1 MLDWL
6 DYLRKGFAR
15 KLPQDRLT
23 GQRDQTGLKAN
34 LTNIRPFLLRHWR
47 KGVLGAGLILF
58 VSLLSFLQPLINR
71 FLVDQV
77 ILGKRLDLLLLAVLL
92 LGGAKLFEMGSNALE
107 QYAFARFEQ
116 DILVDLQQTLLEH
129 TLRLPKAFF
138 DEKEVGT
145 LMSRLVSDV
154 QGLRWFFSSTMV
166 YIASSILRFLGGVA
180 FLFYLEWRLAIF
192 SVIALPLL
200 VISTRYFSKQ
210 MHILSHH
217 GMEQN
222 ASVFQ
227 RIEETLAAI
236 PLIKAFVSEKRASDR
251 IITEIQSARQ
261 ISMEQTVV
269 GSLASLATNIL
280 PALARGVVLI
290 AGAYLVIRGQW
301 TLGSLLAFQSY
312 LGYVY
317 GPALSLANTN
327 LQLQYALTALERVS
341 AIFDILPEEKPGTG
355 HKVEH
360 LQGDVR
366 FENVSFSYNGQETVL
381 EEISFHVHP
390 GEHIAIVGPSGV
402 GKTTLVSLL
411 LQFYRPRHGE
421 IFLDG
426 QPAQQYDLGSL
437 RERIGYVSQS
447 TLLLEGT
454 IRENLSYG
462 NPGVSLAQLD
472 QAVRI
477 AGIQDF
483 ILGLPDRYETPIG
496 ERGANLSEGQR
507 QRISIARALIKDPD
521 ILIMDEPTASV
532 DVLAEHSIF
541 EALPQVM
548 QHKTL
553 IVVTHRPASMQ
564 KADRILLLNN
574 GRLTASG
581 THEQLQ
587 EQDAYYRSL
596 FMK

>member
-23 GQRDQTGLKAN
+23 GQQDQAGLQAN
-34 LTNIRPFLLRHWR
+34 LKNIRPFLLRHWR

-92 LGGAKLFEMGSNALE
+92 LGGAKLFEMGANALE

-166 YIASSILRFLGGVA
+166 YIASSILRFLGGAA

-192 SVIALPLL
+192 SLIALPLL
-200 VISTRYFSKQ
+200 VISTRYFSRR

-227 RIEETLAAI
+227 RIEETLASI
-236 PLIKAFVSEKRASDR
+236 PLIKASVSEKRASER
-251 IITEIQSARQ
+251 IMAEVQSARQ

-290 AGAYLVIRGQW
+290 ASAYLVIRGEW

-317 GPALSLANTN
+317 GPALSLANAN

-341 AIFDILPEEKPGTG
+341 AIFDILPEDKPGTG

-366 FENVSFSYNGQETVL
+366 FENVSFSYNGQEAVL

-421 IFLDG
+421 IYLDG

-462 NPGVSLAQLD
+462 NPGASQAQMD
-472 QAVRI
+472 QAARI

-532 DVLAEHSIF
+532 DVLAEHSIL

-553 IVVTHRPASMQ
+553 IVVTHRPASMK

-581 THEQLQ
+581 THEQLR

-596 FMK
+596 FME